1 MLDVAGE
8 SARAAKVCLD
18 YFDTLDKAKL
28 KEREYWDLFRK
39 YVKDV
44 DSDEAKYVYKNRKE
58 FVRLFGEQEVNR
70 KLYQLYSGGAFRY
83 WKEEDGKGVFDE
95 KGFEKYARE
104 LMKKDIDR
112 KEIIVSDARMNYAM
126 KMGDWNKYVQL
137 GNERLEAGEKNDFIV
152 YNWGVRVNFACKDMT
167 VREEVAKWMDRF
179 AAACDGKPEASGAA
193 SLKNSYL
200 TIADK
205 LRHPEKIIKIIARR
219 SL

>member
-1 MLDVAGE
+1 M
-8 SARAAKVCLD
+8 KVQEPRRFGLD

-137 GNERLEAGEKNDFIV
+137 GNERLEARGKERF
-152 YNWGVRVNFACKDMT
+152 YRV
-167 VREEVAKWMDRF
+167 
-179 AAACDGKPEASGAA
+179 
-193 SLKNSYL
+193 
-200 TIADK
+200 
-205 LRHPEKIIKIIARR
+205 
-219 SL
+219 